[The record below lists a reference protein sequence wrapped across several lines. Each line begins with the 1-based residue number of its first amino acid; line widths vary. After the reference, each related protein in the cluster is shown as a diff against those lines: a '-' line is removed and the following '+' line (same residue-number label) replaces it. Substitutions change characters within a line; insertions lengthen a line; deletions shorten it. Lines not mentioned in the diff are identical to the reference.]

1 MNKQAIL
8 ILVFSV
14 VALSLAQVALTRHIL
29 LFTQTSQTGP
39 QTRVNAHGVCVSL
52 GNPVRP
58 FLSGRSGSHIIC
70 HVWLI
75 ETVLVP
81 RRWFQLQELT
91 FGSLGLLKDLYQY
104 FVENYAKN
112 YDV

>member
-58 FLSGRSGSHIIC
+58 FLSGRSGSHIPC
-70 HVWLI
+70 HVWANRNCSSTATMVSATGTDFWLPWFT
-75 ETVLVP
+75 EGPLSVLC
-81 RRWFQLQELT
+81 
-91 FGSLGLLKDLYQY
+91 
-104 FVENYAKN
+104 
-112 YDV
+112 